1 MPVGDA
7 RTCIC
12 ELPRVEQ
19 VTTVTKRVFELK
31 NHVFRVNPDSWA
43 KRYTLAFRWHSGGAT
58 PALQTFG
65 HRSDTGRAG
74 TNAARAAVRAGP
86 TPEGS
91 AQQSLDMH
99 TDTGS
104 AINTGRDK
112 SHDPEPPRT
121 SAAADPELAVS
132 SPPDPRVNRA

>member
-19 VTTVTKRVFELK
+19 VTTVTKRVFEVK
-31 NHVFRVNPDSWA
+31 NHVFRVNPGSWA
-43 KRYTLAFRWHSGGAT
+43 KRYTLTFRWYYGGAT
-58 PALQTFG
+58 PALQTLG

-74 TNAARAAVRAGP
+74 TNAVSVAVRALP
-86 TPEGS
+86 SPQAS
-91 AQQSLDMH
+91 AQQSLDLH

-104 AINTGRDK
+104 AIDTGHDK
-112 SHDPEPPRT
+112 SHDPEPPRR

-132 SPPDPRVNRA
+132 SSPDPRVNRA